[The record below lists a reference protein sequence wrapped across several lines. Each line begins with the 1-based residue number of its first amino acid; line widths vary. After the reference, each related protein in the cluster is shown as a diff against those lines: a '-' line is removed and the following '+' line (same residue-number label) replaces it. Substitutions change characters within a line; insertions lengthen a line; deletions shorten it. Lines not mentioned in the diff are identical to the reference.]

1 MSQGK
6 IPVQNEKIVRDTRT
20 GALLFTDK
28 DSVKAYE
35 RRKREAQ
42 AQKDRINRLEH
53 ELSELKGIISKLIEE
68 R

>member
-1 MSQGK
+1 MSQDK
-6 IPVQNEKIVRDTRT
+6 IPVQNEKMVRDTRS
-20 GALLFTDK
+20 GALLSTDR

-35 RRKREAQ
+35 RRRREAQ
-42 AQKDRINRLEH
+42 AQKDRIIRLEH

>member
-1 MSQGK
+1 MSQEK
-6 IPVQNEKIVRDTRT
+6 IPVQNEKMVRDTRT
-20 GALLFTDK
+20 GALLSTDR

-35 RRKREAQ
+35 RRRREAQ

-53 ELSELKGIISKLIEE
+53 ELSELKGLISKLIEE

>member
-6 IPVQNEKIVRDTRT
+6 IPVQNEKMVRDTRT
-20 GALLFTDK
+20 GALLSTDK

-35 RRKREAQ
+35 RRRREAQ